1 VSDFSPV
8 GAREHVSQ
16 AGPGAAAGAAG
27 ADAQALFAADDAT
40 ATRPLPIVA
49 ERRVAD
55 TGLAVFPLALGT
67 GKLSTVD
74 EGAARRILHRFAVR
88 GGELYDVTDDDGSGR
103 SQELVGMWRAGR
115 PADGALTMLTPS
127 LERDGGG
134 AIGPRRVTR
143 AVEAA
148 LARLRCERIDLLML
162 DLRGNAAQGLG
173 MSELLGA
180 AEELVATGTVRHVG
194 ASAGS
199 GAELLEARVLAGDGL
214 PRIVATRLGWSVTDK
229 AAAAEEIR
237 MVAAAQQI
245 ALLPDATAT
254 SLALA
259 SPSLAPKV
267 LAGWAQGGRRPQAM
281 TARLTRPER
290 DRAADAL
297 GGRGREHR
305 IAVALDRVS
314 AELGV
319 APGTTQLAWLLAKR
333 GVVAPIVR
341 VRRPEQV
348 DLLMDAA
355 GVRLTRAQMLELDRA
370 VETPR

>member
-1 VSDFSPV
+1 VSDYSPV

-16 AGPGAAAGAAG
+16 AGPRAVVRPAGG
-27 ADAQALFAADDAT
+27 DPDALFAADDA
-40 ATRPLPIVA
+40 APTRPIPIIA
-49 ERRVAD
+49 ERRLAD
-55 TGLAVFPLALGT
+55 TGLSVFPFALGT
-67 GKLSTVD
+67 GKLATVD
-74 EGAARRILHRFAVR
+74 EGVAERILHRFAVR

-355 GVRLTRAQMLELDRA
+355 GVRLTRAQMLELGRA